1 MVEMLVVEEPALG
14 EVDLYIGGFNVW
26 LGEEGG
32 MEKVRMSVLTWGAI
46 SSPPADR
53 RTWAG

>member
-1 MVEMLVVEEPALG
+1 MLVVEEPALG